1 VTAPPGFDGGA
12 VVKGMRKRGITI
24 AGGQGSMKG
33 KMFRISH
40 MGYVDPF
47 DVLTALGALEM
58 VLADLGYPVSF
69 GAGVAAA
76 QRVLQA

>member
-1 VTAPPGFDGGA
+1 
-12 VVKGMRKRGITI
+12 MRKRSITI

-33 KMFRISH
+33 KMFRIAH

-58 VLADLGYPVSF
+58 VLADLGHPVSF
-69 GAGVAAA
+69 GACAVPCGTTTKATW
-76 QRVLQA
+76 

>member
-1 VTAPPGFDGGA
+1 
-12 VVKGMRKRGITI
+12 
-24 AGGQGSMKG
+24 MKG

-47 DVLTALGALEM
+47 DVLIALGALEM
-58 VLADLGYPVSF
+58 VLADLGHPVSF
-69 GAGVAAA
+69 GAGAGAA